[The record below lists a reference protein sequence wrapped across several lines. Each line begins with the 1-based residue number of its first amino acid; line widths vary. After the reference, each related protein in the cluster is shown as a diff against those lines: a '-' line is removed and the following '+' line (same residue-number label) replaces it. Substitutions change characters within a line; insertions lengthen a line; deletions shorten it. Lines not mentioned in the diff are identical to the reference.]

1 MISYFVHICNIHRCS
16 PLIGKPGGKSTCL
29 NLIDI
34 LFRAH
39 SDGDHG
45 STERK
50 GTNAD
55 EERTDLLWTVLLFK
69 IKNRMKY
76 V

>member
-1 MISYFVHICNIHRCS
+1 MQFTEVFS
-16 PLIGKPGGKSTCL
+16 LIGKPGGKSISL

-45 STERK
+45 SRVIERE

-55 EERTDLLWTVLLFK
+55 EEHANFCRQSFCLKLK
-69 IKNRMKY
+69 IE
-76 V
+76 